1 MSKPADDP
9 VIRPFAD
16 ALREM
21 QAGRTHTELSEQ
33 LHELIA
39 RVRDTGKKGS
49 LTLTITVA
57 PVKNA
62 SENTLTVSD
71 VVTAKLPAHD
81 RRVSLFYADAD
92 GNLTRRDPNQLEFES
107 LREVPTP
114 ATPITT
120 DSKAKA
126 QA

>member
-1 MSKPADDP
+1 MNKPVEDP

-21 QAGRTHTELSEQ
+21 QSGRTHTELSEQ

-71 VVTAKLPAHD
+71 IVTAKLPAHD

-107 LREVPTP
+107 LREVPAPTTP
-114 ATPITT
+114 DT
-120 DSKAKA
+120 KAKA

>member
-1 MSKPADDP
+1 MSKPTDDP

-114 ATPITT
+114 ATPIT

>member
-1 MSKPADDP
+1 MSKPNDDP

-16 ALREM
+16 ALIEM
-21 QAGRTHTELSEQ
+21 QGGRTHTELSES

-39 RVRDTGKKGS
+39 RVRDTGKKGTI
-49 LTLTITVA
+49 TLTITVA

-71 VVTAKLPAHD
+71 LVTTKLPAHD
-81 RRVSLFYADAD
+81 RRVSLFFADAD
-92 GNLTRRDPNQLEFES
+92 GNLSRRDPNQLEFS
-107 LREVPTP
+107 GLREVPEPVTP
-114 ATPITT
+114 STT
-120 DSKAKA
+120 NPKAKA